1 MDAAVIGAGSWGTA
15 LAILL
20 ARNGLEVTLY
30 GRDHEEISIMR
41 HTRENM
47 KYLPGFVF
55 PKELTVD
62 ELKNYNGAPVAYVAL
77 PTNAI
82 RSVFAQLAGETPILV
97 MATKG
102 LETATGKVVT
112 VIAEEC
118 FPNAKVGVISGP
130 NLAIEI
136 AQAIPTAAVAASKD
150 PAIADRIIG
159 NLRCPAFRVYA
170 SDDVMGVE
178 LAGALKN
185 VIAIAGGLSDG
196 LGFGDNTK
204 GALLA
209 RGLKEMITYG
219 LAHGGRLET
228 FIGIAGVGD
237 LFATASSKL
246 SRNYRLGFAIGSG
259 QHVIDAL
266 KEIGQVAEGINTAEA
281 VMHVA
286 RQEGIQ
292 IPVFEMVDAVVRE
305 KIAPRGAVALLM
317 ERMTREE
324 GLDFGH
330 FGHQTY
336 GGEKLESNLDD
347 SAGH

>member
-20 ARNGLEVTLY
+20 ARNGLEVTLF

-41 HTRENM
+41 HTRENL

-55 PKELTVD
+55 PKELIVD
-62 ELKNYNGAPVAYVAL
+62 ELKNYTGAPIAYVAL
-77 PTNAI
+77 PTGAI
-82 RSVFAQLAGETPILV
+82 RSVFAELQGETPVLI

-112 VIAEEC
+112 QIAEEC
-118 FPNAKVGVISGP
+118 FPDAKIGVVSGP

-136 AQAIPTAAVAASKD
+136 VQGIPTAAVAASKD
-150 PAIADRIIG
+150 PAIADRIRG
-159 NLRCPAFRVYA
+159 NLMCPAFRVYA
-170 SDDVMGVE
+170 SDDVIGVE

-185 VIAIAGGLSDG
+185 VLAIAGGLSDG

-209 RGLKEMITYG
+209 RGLKEMIIYG
-219 LAHGGRLET
+219 LKHGGRLET

-246 SRNYRLGFAIGSG
+246 SRNYRLGYAMGSG
-259 QHVIDAL
+259 KHLSEAL
-266 KEIGQVAEGINTAEA
+266 HDIGQVAEGVNTAEA

-286 RQEGIQ
+286 RHEGIQ

-305 KIAPRGAVALLM
+305 KIAARGAVALLM

-330 FGHQTY
+330 LAHQTY
-336 GGEKLESNLDD
+336 GGKDLEHDIDEKT
-347 SAGH
+347 GH

>member
-15 LAILL
+15 LAVLL

-30 GRDHEEISIMR
+30 GRDHEEVSIMR

-55 PKELTVD
+55 PKEVSVD
-62 ELKNYNGAPVAYVAL
+62 ELKNYIGAPIAYIAL
-77 PTNAI
+77 PSSAI
-82 RSVFAQLAGETPILV
+82 RNVFAELKGETPILV

-112 VIAEEC
+112 TIAEEC
-118 FPNAKVGVISGP
+118 FPNSKVGVISGP
-130 NLAIEI
+130 NLAMEI
-136 AQAIPTAAVAASKD
+136 VQGIPTAAVAASKD
-150 PAIADRIIG
+150 PSVADRIMG
-159 NLRCPAFRVYA
+159 NLKCPAYRVYA
-170 SDDVMGVE
+170 SDDVIGVE

-185 VIAIAGGLSDG
+185 VLAIAGGLSDG

-246 SRNYRLGFAIGSG
+246 SRNYRLGYAMGTGKHLSE
-259 QHVIDAL
+259 AL
-266 KEIGQVAEGINTAEA
+266 HEIGQVAEGVNTAEA

-286 RQEGIQ
+286 RHEGIQ
-292 IPVFEMVDAVVRE
+292 LPVFETVDAVVRE
-305 KIAPRGAVALLM
+305 KIAPRGAVGLLM

-336 GGEKLESNLDD
+336 GGEKLERNLDD